1 MNVLPTAAASLAAVY
16 AAALAAIAPAAAA
29 EYAFDTKGMHA
40 SIQFRVKHLGFSWL
54 TGRFDK
60 FDGTITYDAKNPAA
74 SKVKVEIDPASLSTN
89 HAERD
94 KHLRGPDYLDVV
106 AFPKASFESS
116 SVTMDGD
123 GKAKIAGKFTM
134 HGVTKDIV
142 INAERIGGGP
152 DPWGG
157 NREGFSGTAKLVIA
171 DYGFKK
177 ELGPASKEVEL
188 FLDVEGVE
196 KTEKK

>member
-1 MNVLPTAAASLAAVY
+1 MKYLPTAAAALT
-16 AAALAAIAPAAAA
+16 AALAALLAAAAPAAAA
-29 EYAFDTKGMHA
+29 EYVIDTKGMHA
-40 SIQFRVKHLGFSWL
+40 SIQFRIKHLGYSWL

-60 FDGTITYDAKNPAA
+60 FDGVITFDEKNPAA
-74 SKVKVEIDPASLSTN
+74 AKVKVEIDPASISTN

-94 KHLRGPDYLDVV
+94 KHLRGPDYLDAA
-106 AFPKASFESS
+106 AFPKASFEST
-116 SVTMDGD
+116 SVTVDGD

-134 HGVTKDIV
+134 HGVTKDMV

-157 NREGFSGTAKLVIA
+157 TREGFTGTAKLAIA

-177 ELGPASKEVEL
+177 DLGPASKEVEL
-188 FLDVEGVE
+188 FLEIEGI
-196 KTEKK
+196 EKK